1 MPSGRNGPAVAPAA
15 AVFVELDRS
24 AEHIRTRHPGGEMA
38 WRTWGQGPTL
48 LLLHGGHGSWTHWI
62 RNIEALALTHRVI
75 VPDMPGFGESD
86 ALPEPTG
93 PGLATAL
100 ADGLRVVAPGER
112 VAVAGFS
119 FGGVIGGLL
128 AGRPDSPVETLV
140 LVGAVGL
147 KARRNALNLVKWRGL
162 PPAERAEAH
171 RTNLR
176 VLMLWN
182 AERIDA
188 LALEFQDH
196 NASRAR
202 VDPRPIAR
210 SELLTDALNRT
221 DAMLAGIWGEHDSI
235 AAPYLHERRA
245 LIRGWRSGAP
255 FAIIPDAG
263 HWVQYEAPEAFN
275 TTLQRVLDEV
285 RLVGYERTKRRA

>member
-1 MPSGRNGPAVAPAA
+1 
-15 AVFVELDRS
+15 
-24 AEHIRTRHPGGEMA
+24 
-38 WRTWGQGPTL
+38 
-48 LLLHGGHGSWTHWI
+48 
-62 RNIEALALTHRVI
+62 
-75 VPDMPGFGESD
+75 
-86 ALPEPTG
+86 
-93 PGLATAL
+93 
-100 ADGLRVVAPGER
+100 
-112 VAVAGFS
+112 
-119 FGGVIGGLL
+119 
-128 AGRPDSPVETLV
+128 
-140 LVGAVGL
+140 
-147 KARRNALNLVKWRGL
+147 VKWRGL

-182 AERIDA
+182 EDRIDA
-188 LALEFQDH
+188 LALELQHH

-235 AAPYLHERRA
+235 AAPYLDERRA